1 MAILNTVLTIILF
14 VLILG
19 VIILVHEF
27 GHFIFAKWAGV
38 YVYEFSI
45 GMGPKLFG
53 KKDKKGETE
62 YCIRAIPLGGFV
74 RLAGEEVDN
83 DENVNKDRKLYNKNF
98 IQRFLIMFAGAM
110 NNFILCFVLLL
121 ISAFIYGSV
130 SLKPVVSSVSE
141 DYPAYEA
148 GVKEGDTILEIN
160 GDKVSSWNEVQLLIQ
175 TTKGEELDLVVEGTD
190 RKEREL
196 TLTPEKVENEDGTI
210 SYVIGV
216 GMGGKIEKGFVPSVK
231 YAFETTGS
239 LFKLMIVTVKE
250 LFTGGVAV
258 KELSGPVGIY
268 TLVGEQAKQG
278 LENILY
284 LTAFLSINVGVI
296 NLIPLPAFDGGR
308 ILFLIIE
315 KIIRKPVPTRV
326 ENVIHNIG
334 FFLLLA
340 LMLYVTFN
348 DILRLF

>member
-1 MAILNTVLTIILF
+1 MTIIWF

-45 GMGPKLFG
+45 GMGPKIFG
-53 KKDKKGETE
+53 KKGKNGETE

-74 RLAGEEVDN
+74 RLAGEEVD
-83 DENVNKDRKLYNKNF
+83 DDKKIKKDRKLYNKSF

-110 NNFILCFVLLL
+110 NNFLLCFVLLL
-121 ISAFIYGSV
+121 VSAFIYGSV
-130 SLKPVVSSVSE
+130 SSKPVVSSVSE
-141 DYPAYEA
+141 EYPAYTA
-148 GVKEGDTILEIN
+148 GVQEGDTILKIN
-160 GDKVSSWNEVQLLIQ
+160 GDKVSSWSEVQLLIQ
-175 TTKGEELDLVVEGTD
+175 TTKGEELELLLEDTKGNEKQVNLVP
-190 RKEREL
+190 K
-196 TLTPEKVENEDGTI
+196 KIENEDGST
-210 SYVIGV
+210 SYIIGV
-216 GMGGKIEKGFVPSVK
+216 GMGGKVEKGFVPSIK
-231 YAFETTGS
+231 YAVETTGS
-239 LFKLMIVTVKE
+239 LFKLMLVTVKE

-268 TLVGEQAKQG
+268 SLVGEQTKEGIQ
-278 LENILY
+278 NILY
-284 LTAFLSINVGVI
+284 LIAFLSVNVGVI
-296 NLIPLPAFDGGR
+296 NLLPLPAFDGGR
-308 ILFLIIE
+308 ILFLFIE
-315 KIIRKPVPTRV
+315 KIIRKPVPTSV

-340 LMLYVTFN
+340 LMIYVTFN

>member
-1 MAILNTVLTIILF
+1 MTIIWF

-27 GHFIFAKWAGV
+27 GHFIFAKWAKV

-45 GMGPKLFG
+45 GMGPKLWSKKG
-53 KKDKKGETE
+53 KNGETE
-62 YCIRAIPLGGFV
+62 YSIRAIPLGGFV
-74 RLAGEEVDN
+74 RLAGEEVD
-83 DENVNKDRKLYNKNF
+83 DDTKIGKDRKLYNKSF

-121 ISAFIYGSV
+121 VSAFIYGSI
-130 SLKPVVSSVSE
+130 SLKPIVSSVNE
-141 DYPAYEA
+141 EYPAYSA
-148 GVKEGDTILEIN
+148 GIKAGDTIISIN

-175 TTKGEELDLVVEGTD
+175 STKGKELDIVVKGEDGNK
-190 RKEREL
+190 RNA
-196 TLTPEKVENEDGTI
+196 TLTPIITENEDGTT
-210 SYVIGV
+210 SYLIGV
-216 GMGGKIEKGFVPSVK
+216 GMGGKVQKGFIPSIK

-239 LFKLMIVTVKE
+239 LFKLMLVTVKE

-268 TLVGEQAKQG
+268 TVVGEQAKQG
-278 LENILY
+278 IQSILY
-284 LTAFLSINVGVI
+284 LISFLSINVGVI
-296 NLIPLPAFDGGR
+296 NLLPFPAFDGGR

-315 KIIRKPVPTRV
+315 KIFKKPIPVKV
-326 ENVIHNIG
+326 ENTINNIG
-334 FFLLLA
+334 FLLLMA
-340 LMLYVTFN
+340 LMIYVTFN

>member
-1 MAILNTVLTIILF
+1 MTIIYF
-14 VLILG
+14 ILILG

-45 GMGPKLFG
+45 GMGPKIYG
-53 KKDKKGETE
+53 KKGKNGETE

-74 RLAGEEVDN
+74 RLAGEEVDD
-83 DENVNKDRKLYNKNF
+83 DEKVGKDRKLYNKNF

-121 ISAFIYGSV
+121 ISAFIYGSI
-130 SLKPVVSSVSE
+130 SLKPVVSSVNE
-141 DYPAYEA
+141 EYPAYEA
-148 GVKEGDTILEIN
+148 GVKEGDVILSIN
-160 GDKVSSWNEVQLLIQ
+160 GDKVSSWNEVQLLVQ
-175 TTKGEELDLVVEGTD
+175 TTKGEKLNLVVEGKD
-190 RKEREL
+190 GKERKL
-196 TLTPEKVENEDGTI
+196 SLTPEKIENEDGTT
-210 SYVIGV
+210 SYIIGV
-216 GMGGKIEKGFVPSVK
+216 GMGGKVEKGFIPSVK

-268 TLVGEQAKQG
+268 SLVGEQAKQG
-278 LENILY
+278 LQSIMY
-284 LTAFLSINVGVI
+284 LIAFLSINVGVI

-315 KIIRKPVPTRV
+315 KIIRKPVPTKV
-326 ENVIHNIG
+326 ENVVHSVG
-334 FFLLLA
+334 FLLLLA
-340 LMLYVTFN
+340 LMIYVTFN
-348 DILRLF
+348 DVLRLF

>member
-1 MAILNTVLTIILF
+1 MTIIWF
-14 VLILG
+14 ILILG

-53 KKDKKGETE
+53 KKGKNGETE

-74 RLAGEEVDN
+74 RLAGEEIDDDSKV
-83 DENVNKDRKLYNKNF
+83 EKTRKLYNKSF

-121 ISAFIYGSV
+121 LSAFIFGSV
-130 SLKPVVSSVSE
+130 SLKPVVSSVSPE
-141 DYPAYEA
+141 YPAYAA
-148 GVKEGDTILEIN
+148 GIKEGDTILRIN

-175 TTKGEELDLVVEGTD
+175 TTKGEALKIELKGTD
-190 RKEREL
+190 GIKRNV
-196 TLTPEKVENEDGTI
+196 TLIPEKIENEDGTT
-210 SYVIGV
+210 SYVVGV
-216 GMGGKIEKGFVPSVK
+216 GMGGKVEKGFFTSIK

-268 TLVGEQAKQG
+268 TVVGEQAKQG
-278 LENILY
+278 IQSVLY
-284 LTAFLSINVGVI
+284 LISFLSINVGVI

-315 KIIRKPVPTRV
+315 KIIKKPIPTKI
-326 ENVIHNIG
+326 ENLIHNLG
-334 FFLLLA
+334 FFLLIA
-340 LMLYVTFN
+340 LMIYVTFN

>member
-1 MAILNTVLTIILF
+1 MTIIWF

-45 GMGPKLFG
+45 GMGPKLWSKKG
-53 KKDKKGETE
+53 KNGETE

-74 RLAGEEVDN
+74 QLAGEEVN
-83 DENVNKDRKLYNKNF
+83 DDKRVKKERKLYNKSF

-110 NNFILCFVLLL
+110 NNFILCFVLLFV
-121 ISAFIYGSV
+121 SALIYGSV
-130 SLKPVVSSVSE
+130 SLKPVVSSVNE
-141 DYPAYEA
+141 EYPAYEA
-148 GVKEGDTILEIN
+148 GIKVGDTIISID

-175 TTKGEELDLVVEGTD
+175 TTKGEKLDIVVEGAD
-190 RKEREL
+190 GKERDI
-196 TLTPEKVENEDGTI
+196 TLIPEKVENEDGST
-210 SYVIGV
+210 SYVVGV
-216 GMGGKIEKGFVPSVK
+216 GMGGKVEKGFFTSLK

-268 TLVGEQAKQG
+268 TVVGEQAKQG
-278 LENILY
+278 LQSILY
-284 LTAFLSINVGVI
+284 LIAFLSINVGVI
-296 NLIPLPAFDGGR
+296 NLIPFPAFDGGR

-315 KIIRKPVPTRV
+315 KITKKKIPMNI
-326 ENVIHNIG
+326 ENAVNNIG
-334 FFLLLA
+334 FLLLMA
-340 LMLYVTFN
+340 LMIYVTFN

>member
-1 MAILNTVLTIILF
+1 MTIIWF

-45 GMGPKLFG
+45 GMGPKIWG
-53 KKDKKGETE
+53 KKGKNGETE

-74 RLAGEEVDN
+74 QLAGEEVN
-83 DENVNKDRKLYNKNF
+83 DDTKVKKERKLYNKTF

-110 NNFILCFVLLL
+110 NNFILCFVLLFV
-121 ISAFIYGSV
+121 SALIYGSV
-130 SLKPVVSSVSE
+130 SLKPVVSSVNE

-148 GVKEGDTILEIN
+148 GIKVGDTIISID

-175 TTKGEELDLVVEGTD
+175 TTKGEKLDIVVEGKD
-190 RKEREL
+190 GKERNIS
-196 TLTPEKVENEDGTI
+196 LTPEKLENEDGTI
-210 SYVIGV
+210 SYVVGV
-216 GMGGKIEKGFVPSVK
+216 GMGGNVEKGFIPSLK
-231 YAFETTGS
+231 YAVETTGS

-268 TLVGEQAKQG
+268 TVVGEQAKQG
-278 LENILY
+278 LQSILY
-284 LTAFLSINVGVI
+284 LIAFLSINVGVI
-296 NLIPLPAFDGGR
+296 NLIPFPAFDGGR

-315 KIIRKPVPTRV
+315 KITKKSIPTNV
-326 ENVIHNIG
+326 ENTVNSIG
-334 FFLLLA
+334 LLLLMA

>member
-1 MAILNTVLTIILF
+1 MTIIWF

-45 GMGPKLFG
+45 GMGPKIFSKKG
-53 KKDKKGETE
+53 KNGETE

-74 RLAGEEVDN
+74 SLAGEEVD
-83 DENVNKDRKLYNKNF
+83 DDKKVAKDRKLYNKSF

-121 ISAFIYGSV
+121 VSAFIYGSV
-130 SLKPVVSSVSE
+130 SLKPIVSSVNE
-141 DYPAYEA
+141 EYPAYEA
-148 GVKEGDTILEIN
+148 GIKAGDTIISID

-175 TTKGEELDLVVEGTD
+175 TTKGKELEIVVKGEDGKK
-190 RKEREL
+190 RNV
-196 TLTPEKVENEDGTI
+196 TLTPEKVENEDGST
-210 SYVIGV
+210 SYIVGV
-216 GMGGKIEKGFVPSVK
+216 GMGGKVEKGFIPSIK

-268 TLVGEQAKQG
+268 SVVGEQAKQG
-278 LENILY
+278 IQSILY
-284 LTAFLSINVGVI
+284 LISFLSINVGVI
-296 NLIPLPAFDGGR
+296 NLIPFPAFDGGR

-315 KIIRKPVPTRV
+315 KITRKSIPTNV
-326 ENVIHNIG
+326 ENTINSIG
-334 FFLLLA
+334 FLLLLA

-348 DILRLF
+348 DIVRLF

>member
-1 MAILNTVLTIILF
+1 MTIIWF

-45 GMGPKLFG
+45 GMGPKIWGRKG
-53 KKDKKGETE
+53 KNGETE
-62 YCIRAIPLGGFV
+62 YNIRAIPLGGFV
-74 RLAGEEVDN
+74 RLAGEEVD
-83 DENVNKDRKLYNKNF
+83 DDKKIEKDRKLYNKSF

-121 ISAFIYGSV
+121 VSALIYGSV
-130 SLKPVVSSVSE
+130 SLKPVVSSVNE
-141 DYPAYEA
+141 EYPAYEA
-148 GVKEGDTILEIN
+148 GIKAGDTIVSVD

-175 TTKGEELDLVVEGTD
+175 TTKGKALDIVLKDETG
-190 RKEREL
+190 KER
-196 TLTPEKVENEDGTI
+196 TVSLTPEKVENEDGST
-210 SYVIGV
+210 SYVVGV
-216 GMGGKIEKGFVPSVK
+216 GMGGKVEKGIIPSIK

-268 TLVGEQAKQG
+268 TVVGEQAKQG
-278 LENILY
+278 MQSILY
-284 LTAFLSINVGVI
+284 LIAFLSINVGVI
-296 NLIPLPAFDGGR
+296 NLIPFPAFDGGR

-315 KIIRKPVPTRV
+315 KITKKSIPTNV
-326 ENVIHNIG
+326 ENAINNIG
-334 FFLLLA
+334 FLLLIA

>member
-1 MAILNTVLTIILF
+1 MTIIWF

-19 VIILVHEF
+19 LIILVHEF

-45 GMGPKLFG
+45 GMGPKIWSKKG
-53 KKDKKGETE
+53 KNGETE

-74 RLAGEEVDN
+74 SLAGEEVN
-83 DENVNKDRKLYNKNF
+83 DDKTVAKDRKLYNKNF
-98 IQRFLIMFAGAM
+98 IQRFFIMFAGAM

-121 ISAFIYGSV
+121 VSAFIYGSV
-130 SLKPVVSSVSE
+130 SQTPVINSVNE
-141 DYPAYEA
+141 EYPAYEA
-148 GVKEGDTILEIN
+148 GVKVGDTILSID
-160 GDKVSSWNEVQLLIQ
+160 GDKVSSWSEVQLLIQ
-175 TTKGEELDLVVEGTD
+175 TAKGEEIELALLGEDGNERVV
-190 RKEREL
+190 K
-196 TLTPEKVENEDGTI
+196 LTPEKVDNEDGTT
-210 SYVIGV
+210 SYVVGV
-216 GMGGKIEKGFVPSVK
+216 GMGGKVEKGFVTSIK
-231 YAFETTGS
+231 YAVETTGS

-268 TLVGEQAKQG
+268 TVVGQQAKEGIQS
-278 LENILY
+278 ILY
-284 LTAFLSINVGVI
+284 LIAFLSINVGVI
-296 NLIPLPAFDGGR
+296 NLIPFPAFDGGR

-315 KIIRKPVPTRV
+315 KIFKKPIPVKV
-326 ENVIHNIG
+326 ENMVNSIG
-334 FFLLLA
+334 FLLLIA

>member
-1 MAILNTVLTIILF
+1 MTIIWF
-14 VLILG
+14 ILILG

-45 GMGPKLFG
+45 GMGPKIFSKKG
-53 KKDKKGETE
+53 KNGETE

-74 RLAGEEVDN
+74 SLAGEEVD
-83 DENVNKDRKLYNKNF
+83 DDKKVAKDRKLYNKSF

-121 ISAFIYGSV
+121 VSAFIYGSV
-130 SLKPVVSSVSE
+130 SLKPVVSSVNE
-141 DYPAYEA
+141 EYPAYEA
-148 GVKEGDTILEIN
+148 GIKAGDTIISIN

-175 TTKGEELDLVVEGTD
+175 TAKGKELEIVIKGEDGKKRNV
-190 RKEREL
+190 
-196 TLTPEKVENEDGTI
+196 TLTPEKLENEDGTT
-210 SYVIGV
+210 SYIVGV
-216 GMGGKIEKGFVPSVK
+216 GMRGKVKKGFIPSVK

-268 TLVGEQAKQG
+268 SVVGEQAKQG
-278 LENILY
+278 IQSILY
-284 LTAFLSINVGVI
+284 LISFLSINVGVI
-296 NLIPLPAFDGGR
+296 NLIPFPAFDGGR

-315 KIIRKPVPTRV
+315 KITRKSIPTNV
-326 ENVIHNIG
+326 ENTINSIG
-334 FFLLLA
+334 FLLLLA

>member
-1 MAILNTVLTIILF
+1 MTIIWF

-45 GMGPKLFG
+45 GMGPKIFG
-53 KKDKKGETE
+53 KKGKNGETE
-62 YCIRAIPLGGFV
+62 YCLRAIPLGGFV
-74 RLAGEEVDN
+74 RLAGEEVDD
-83 DENVNKDRKLYNKNF
+83 DEKIKKDRKLYNKSF

-121 ISAFIYGSV
+121 VSALIFGSV
-130 SLKPVVSSVSE
+130 SQKPIVSSVSE
-141 DYPAYEA
+141 EYPAYLA
-148 GVKEGDTILEIN
+148 GIKEGDTILSIN
-160 GDKVSSWNEVQLLIQ
+160 GDKVSSWSEVQLLIQ
-175 TTKGEELDLVVEGTD
+175 TTKGEKLNIVVEGTD
-190 RKEREL
+190 KKERKISL
-196 TLTPEKVENEDGTI
+196 IPDIIENEDGTT
-210 SYVIGV
+210 SYIIGV
-216 GMGGKIEKGFVPSVK
+216 GMAGKVEKGFIPSLK
-231 YAFETTGS
+231 YAIETTGS
-239 LFKLMIVTVKE
+239 LFKLMLVTIKE

-268 TLVGEQAKQG
+268 SLVGEQAKAGIQ
-278 LENILY
+278 NILY
-284 LTAFLSINVGVI
+284 LIAFLSINVGVI

-315 KIIRKPVPTRV
+315 KITKKPVPTKV
-326 ENVIHNIG
+326 ENAIHNIG